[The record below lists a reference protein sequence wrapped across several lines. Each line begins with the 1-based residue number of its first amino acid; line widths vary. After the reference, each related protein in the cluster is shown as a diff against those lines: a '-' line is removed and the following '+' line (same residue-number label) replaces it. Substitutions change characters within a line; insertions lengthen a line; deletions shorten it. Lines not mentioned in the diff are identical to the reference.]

1 MHANEIREL
10 IARAQTAN
18 TSEAALDLAVGAY
31 KQAAGYIS
39 RLEELQKEAKGL
51 IAEIFT
57 EIGTAEATT
66 SAGRAYVT
74 SASASVSYDAK
85 ALDALCKSNPQIAAI
100 LQPHRTVKER
110 AGSLTIR

>member
-1 MHANEIREL
+1 MHANDIKEL
-10 IARAQTAN
+10 LTRAQTAES
-18 TSEAALDLAVGAY
+18 TEAALDLAVGAY

-39 RLEELQKEAKGL
+39 RLEELQKEAKSL

-57 EIGTAEATT
+57 EIGTTEATT

-74 SASASVSYDAK
+74 SASVSASYDTK

-100 LQPHRTVKER
+100 LQPHRITKER
-110 AGSLTIR
+110 AGTLTIR